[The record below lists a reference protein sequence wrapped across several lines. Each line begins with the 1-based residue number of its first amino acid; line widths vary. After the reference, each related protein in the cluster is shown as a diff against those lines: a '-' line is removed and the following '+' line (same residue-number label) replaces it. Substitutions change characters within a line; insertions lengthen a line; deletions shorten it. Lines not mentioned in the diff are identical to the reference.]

1 MGAEKFMVTDIRDRY
16 GVNVFLIRREKSN
29 GIEETVAP
37 ELGYTIEKG
46 HILFMSGNES
56 AVKKFIGDFGETVSI

>member
-1 MGAEKFMVTDIRDRY
+1 MGDKKLMVTDIRDRY
-16 GVNVFLIRREKSN
+16 GVNVFLIRRKKSS

-37 ELGYTIEKG
+37 ELGYTIEKD
-46 HILFMSGNES
+46 HILFISGTES